1 MTEIFFEAVLFD
13 LDGVVID
20 SNGPIVA
27 FWRQLAAEHGI
38 CLTETDIIERIYGI
52 PSRDTLDT
60 LFAPLSAEQKDRAF
74 EKLFQ
79 FENELKYTAIPGVA
93 AFLERLRSFD
103 IPTALVTSS
112 EWPKVRRVF
121 EQLNLSQAFTTVI
134 TKDLIIR
141 GKPDPEGY
149 QVAAGK
155 LNIDPERC
163 LVFEDA
169 VSGVQAAVAAGAIC
183 IGVHQPAMAERLQHT
198 GATCV
203 IPDFSKVT
211 LERRKTG
218 ISLGLGETGVTGIYP
233 GQREHL
239 PKQGSYL

>member
-1 MTEIFFEAVLFD
+1 MTRILFEAVLFD
-13 LDGVVID
+13 LDGVVIN

-38 CLTETDIIERIYGI
+38 RLTETDIIERIYGI

-60 LFAPLSAEQKDRAF
+60 VFAALSEEQKDMAS

-79 FENELKYTAIPGVA
+79 FEIQLKYTAMPGVA
-93 AFLERLRSFD
+93 SFLERLRSFG

-112 EWPKVRRVF
+112 EQPKVRRVF
-121 EQLNLSQAFTTVI
+121 EQLGFSQVFSTVVTADYI
-134 TKDLIIR
+134 TR

-149 QVAAGK
+149 QVAARK
-155 LNIDPERC
+155 LSVKPERC

-169 VSGVQAAVAAGAIC
+169 VSGVQAAVAAGATC
-183 IGVHQPAMAERLQHT
+183 IGVHQPAMAERLQNA

-203 IPDFSKVT
+203 IPDFTKVT
-211 LERRKTG
+211 FESREAGIGLE
-218 ISLGLGETGVTGIYP
+218 LGETGVKGIYLC
-233 GQREHL
+233 RR
-239 PKQGSYL
+239 